1 MPKSKNETVKSVK
14 RYDDSDA
21 DIDEDDV
28 ESEADENDTKS
39 SPKTPFK
46 LGHTTKLAG
55 FTFLTFILLSSDVF
69 ISRVMGR
76 SSADLVLGQYPTK
89 KGIVVQG
96 LLLSMAVIV
105 FEFLIC
111 KEKL

>member
-1 MPKSKNETVKSVK
+1 MPKSKDAPVKK
-14 RYDDSDA
+14 HNDDSDSDGDVA
-21 DIDEDDV
+21 DDEGY
-28 ESEADENDTKS
+28 ESEDAE
-39 SPKTPFK
+39 PKVEFR

-55 FTFLTFILLSSDVF
+55 FIFLMFILLSSDVF

-76 SSADLVLGQYPTK
+76 SGVDLVAGQYPTK
-89 KGIVVQG
+89 KGIMVQG

>member
-1 MPKSKNETVKSVK
+1 MSKSKDASNKPRSKK
-14 RYDDSDA
+14 RDDDSDSDA
-21 DIDEDDV
+21 DVEDDGDQSDDEPK
-28 ESEADENDTKS
+28 ES
-39 SPKTPFK
+39 FK
-46 LGHTTKLAG
+46 LGHTAKLAG

-76 SSADLVLGQYPTK
+76 SGADLVTGQYPTK
-89 KGIVVQG
+89 KGIAIQG
-96 LLLSMAVIV
+96 MLLAMGVII

>member
-1 MPKSKNETVKSVK
+1 MTKSKQKSK
-14 RYDDSDA
+14 KSEDSDS
-21 DIDEDDV
+21 DTDV
-28 ESEADENDTKS
+28 EDNEDFESEDEQ
-39 SPKTPFK
+39 PKVSFK
-46 LGHTTKLAG
+46 LGHTAKLAG

-76 SSADLVLGQYPTK
+76 SGVDLVDGQYPTK
-89 KGIVVQG
+89 KGIAIQG
-96 LLLSMAVIV
+96 LLLAIAIIV

>member
-1 MPKSKNETVKSVK
+1 MPKSKDPPAKSK
-14 RYDDSDA
+14 REDDSDS
-21 DIDEDDV
+21 DGDN
-28 ESEADENDTKS
+28 DENENGEIEESGSADGHS
-39 SPKTPFK
+39 EPFK
-46 LGHTTKLAG
+46 LGHTAKLAG

-76 SSADLVLGQYPTK
+76 SGVGLVSGQYPTK
-89 KGIVVQG
+89 KGIMVQG
-96 LLLSMAVIV
+96 LLLALGVIV

>member
-1 MPKSKNETVKSVK
+1 MSKSKQVSKK
-14 RYDDSDA
+14 RDDDSDSDA
-21 DIDEDDV
+21 DN
-28 ESEADENDTKS
+28 EADDDNDGDQS
-39 SPKTPFK
+39 DAEPKESFK
-46 LGHTTKLAG
+46 LGHTAKLAG

-76 SSADLVLGQYPTK
+76 SGADLVAGQYPTK
-89 KGIVVQG
+89 KGIAVQG
-96 LLLSMAVIV
+96 LLLAMGVIV